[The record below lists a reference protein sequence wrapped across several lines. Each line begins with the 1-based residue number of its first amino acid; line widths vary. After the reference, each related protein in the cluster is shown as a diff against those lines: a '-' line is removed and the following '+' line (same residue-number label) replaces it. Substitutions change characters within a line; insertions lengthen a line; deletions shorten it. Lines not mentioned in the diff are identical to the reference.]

1 MGARPAVSLWLARQR
16 LSRTRLFRF
25 RVATADDVAALAA
38 LHSDVAAHLT
48 QLHGPGAWS
57 AKTSE
62 KGVLLAMRTS
72 TVFVATEGA
81 AIVATLRLTT
91 KKPWAIDTSYF
102 SPCARPLYLVGMAV
116 MPARQRQG
124 LGRRCLDEAK
134 KVAQA
139 WPADAIRLDAF
150 DAAAGA
156 GPFYARCG
164 YTEVGRAAYRNTP
177 HIYFELLIN

>member
-1 MGARPAVSLWLARQR
+1 MLAWPLVVLHLLRQE
-16 LSRTRLFRF
+16 LPRTTPFRF
-25 RVATADDVAALAA
+25 RVGITEDAAAVAA

-48 QLHGPGAWS
+48 QVHGAGPWS

-62 KGVLLAMRTS
+62 KGVLHALRTS
-72 TVFVATEGA
+72 KVFVATEGTG
-81 AIVATLRLTT
+81 IVATLRLTT
-91 KKPWAIDTSYF
+91 KKPWAIDASYF

-116 MPARQRQG
+116 TPERQRQG
-124 LGRRCLDEAK
+124 LGSRCLDEAK

-150 DAAAGA
+150 NADAGA

-177 HIYFELLIN
+177 LIYFELLVN